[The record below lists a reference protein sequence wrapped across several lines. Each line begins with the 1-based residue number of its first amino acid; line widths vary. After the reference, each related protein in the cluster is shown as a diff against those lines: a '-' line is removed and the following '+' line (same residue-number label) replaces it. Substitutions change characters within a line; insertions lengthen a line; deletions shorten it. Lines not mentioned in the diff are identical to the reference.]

1 MRPFAGYVG
10 GGVRGVDQ
18 RIVVFRPFAA
28 LDFQH
33 FLFDLFQGGDE
44 AVEFGFALAFGRFD
58 HQRASNGE
66 GDGRGVEAVVHQ
78 AFGDVGF
85 GDAAFGFER
94 TQIDDAFVRDAAV
107 FACVKDGIVFAQ
119 AFGEAFERRLKAS
132 YVDKLLGYT
141 DQEIVFKDASKPNAG
156 RYWLN
161 GELLSGGETYG
172 FVYKFYDAKERGW
185 LIYDVEILGV
195 SILQTYRS
203 QFDSLMENE
212 SFESLLS
219 KLNQSGTTK

>member
-1 MRPFAGYVG
+1 MKIFKIILAAMFA
-10 GGVRGVDQ
+10 
-18 RIVVFRPFAA
+18 VVSLLAA
-28 LDFQH
+28 LSEDRIKPSMQ
-33 FLFDLFQGGDE
+33 E
-44 AVEFGFALAFGRFD
+44 ATQSVI
-58 HQRASNGE
+58 
-66 GDGRGVEAVVHQ
+66 AVLK
-78 AFGDVGF
+78 DKSLS
-85 GDAAFGFER
+85 DNDK
-94 TQIDDAFVRDAAV
+94 IDKIFAV
-107 FACVKDGIVFAQ
+107 FDPFFDFNQMAKIALSKRYKNLTDEQ
-119 AFGEAFERRLKAS
+119 RTAFGEAFERRLKSS

-141 DQEIVFKDASKPNAG
+141 DQEIIFKDASKPNAG

-212 SFESLLS
+212 SFESLLG

>member
-1 MRPFAGYVG
+1 MKIFKIILAAM
-10 GGVRGVDQ
+10 
-18 RIVVFRPFAA
+18 FAA
-28 LDFQH
+28 VSLLAALSEDRIKPGMQ
-33 FLFDLFQGGDE
+33 E
-44 AVEFGFALAFGRFD
+44 ATQSVI
-58 HQRASNGE
+58 
-66 GDGRGVEAVVHQ
+66 AVLK
-78 AFGDVGF
+78 DKSLS
-85 GDAAFGFER
+85 DNDK
-94 TQIDDAFVRDAAV
+94 IDKIFAV
-107 FACVKDGIVFAQ
+107 FDPFFDFNQMAKIALSKRYKNLTDEQ
-119 AFGEAFERRLKAS
+119 RTAFGEAFERRLKAS

>member
-1 MRPFAGYVG
+1 MKIFKIILAAMLA
-10 GGVRGVDQ
+10 
-18 RIVVFRPFAA
+18 VVSLLAA
-28 LDFQH
+28 LSEDRIKPSMQ
-33 FLFDLFQGGDE
+33 E
-44 AVEFGFALAFGRFD
+44 A
-58 HQRASNGE
+58 
-66 GDGRGVEAVVHQ
+66 
-78 AFGDVGF
+78 
-85 GDAAFGFER
+85 
-94 TQIDDAFVRDAAV
+94 TQSVITILKDKSLSDNDKIDKIFAV
-107 FACVKDGIVFAQ
+107 FDPFFDFNQMAKIALSKRYKNLTDEQ
-119 AFGEAFERRLKAS
+119 RTAFGEAFERRLKAS

-141 DQEIVFKDASKPNAG
+141 DQEIIFKDASKPNVG

>member
-1 MRPFAGYVG
+1 MKIFKIILAAMLAAVSLL
-10 GGVRGVDQ
+10 
-18 RIVVFRPFAA
+18 AA
-28 LDFQH
+28 LSEDRIKPSMQ
-33 FLFDLFQGGDE
+33 E
-44 AVEFGFALAFGRFD
+44 A
-58 HQRASNGE
+58 
-66 GDGRGVEAVVHQ
+66 
-78 AFGDVGF
+78 
-85 GDAAFGFER
+85 
-94 TQIDDAFVRDAAV
+94 TQSVITVLKDKSLSDNDKIDKIFAV
-107 FACVKDGIVFAQ
+107 FDPFFDFNQMAKIALSKRYKNLTDEQ
-119 AFGEAFERRLKAS
+119 RTAFGEAFERRLKAS

-141 DQEIVFKDASKPNAG
+141 DQEIIFKDASKPNVG

>member
-1 MRPFAGYVG
+1 MFA
-10 GGVRGVDQ
+10 
-18 RIVVFRPFAA
+18 VVSLLAA
-28 LDFQH
+28 LSEDRIKPSMQ
-33 FLFDLFQGGDE
+33 E
-44 AVEFGFALAFGRFD
+44 A
-58 HQRASNGE
+58 
-66 GDGRGVEAVVHQ
+66 
-78 AFGDVGF
+78 
-85 GDAAFGFER
+85 
-94 TQIDDAFVRDAAV
+94 TQSVITVLKDKSLSDNDKIDKIFAV
-107 FACVKDGIVFAQ
+107 FDPFFDFNQMAKIALSKRYKNLTDEQ
-119 AFGEAFERRLKAS
+119 RTAFGEAFERRLKAS

-141 DQEIVFKDASKPNAG
+141 DQEIIFKDASKPNVG

-212 SFESLLS
+212 SFESLLG